1 MSAGGG
7 GPARRRRDGGH
18 SKPNHERWMISYAD
32 MLTLLLAV
40 FIILWAT
47 SHQSKYKLREVA
59 EGMLQAF
66 QGTPPAL
73 IPMPSSP
80 HGPMHA
86 MSSPIPRPLAAQNVA
101 HVARPL
107 VPRATQSRLQ
117 PSLLAMKKLLKK
129 LDVLLEP
136 EITSHRIQV
145 LTTPLT
151 IRIRLNARIL
161 FRNGDARL
169 TAKARSVLGPLAH
182 VLAKIP
188 KGYMITVQG
197 YTDNV
202 PIHTAEFPSNWQLS
216 ASRAMSV
223 LLLLRDADVRGKSLG
238 AEGFGQYHPIA
249 SNKTSAGRSAN
260 RRVEIVITAPRRTD
274 GGRQSAGGRSKAA
287 VRHVTPSLPASS
299 RTIAPPPVPATKRGA
314 VARG

>member
-1 MSAGGG
+1 
-7 GPARRRRDGGH
+7 
-18 SKPNHERWMISYAD
+18 MISYAD

-47 SHQSKYKLREVA
+47 AHQSKYKLQEVA

-73 IPMPSSP
+73 IPLPSSP

-86 MSSPIPRPLAAQNVA
+86 MSSPIPRPLPTQNI
-101 HVARPL
+101 ARPL
-107 VPRATQSRLQ
+107 VSQATQTQLQ
-117 PSLLAMKKLLKK
+117 PSLLAMKKLLKD
-129 LDVLLEP
+129 LDVLLQP
-136 EITSHRIQV
+136 EIASHHIEV
-145 LTTPLT
+145 LTDPLT
-151 IRIRLNARIL
+151 IRIRLNAKIL
-161 FRNGDARL
+161 FRNGEARL
-169 TAKARSVLGPLAH
+169 TSRARSILEPLAR

-188 KGYMITVQG
+188 EGYMITVQG

-202 PIHTAEFPSNWQLS
+202 PIHTGEFPSNWQLS

-223 LLLLRDADVRGKSLG
+223 LLLLRGADVRGQSLG

-260 RRVEIVITAPRRTD
+260 RRVEIVITAPK
-274 GGRQSAGGRSKAA
+274 KAA
-287 VRHVTPSLPASS
+287 ASSQVAEEHGKTLLRQVTPLLPSH
-299 RTIAPPPVPATKRGA
+299 RHTTVPATKPGAASRG
-314 VARG
+314 